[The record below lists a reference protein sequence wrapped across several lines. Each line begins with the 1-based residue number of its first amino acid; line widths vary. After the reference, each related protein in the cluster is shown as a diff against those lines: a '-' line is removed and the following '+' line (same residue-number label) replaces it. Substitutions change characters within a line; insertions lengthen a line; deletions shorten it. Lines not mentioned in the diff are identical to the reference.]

1 VRQRIRGS
9 VLATAAIMALALIS
23 MPATAAAKPKAH
35 LLVTSLKVIS
45 SPAERVDAALPNV
58 ILESDLHGH
67 FALEYTIKNVGKA
80 KSRTKHAGIYIN
92 APQFGTQQVGPIAA
106 GKAKTFTTNLDLV
119 FTGPGWPYYA
129 QVCITRNCST
139 DVPFSAVP
147 RRWVVDSFSTGPNSL
162 AAAGPAVA
170 SHADQMIFDFHGM
183 VIDDGEPYLMWLATG
198 TVVGELSGEGT
209 GCKYSG
215 SGQLAHSPW
224 GWSLSDPLGY
234 LEISPHLDSY
244 FAEFKDD
251 EKAFTG
257 YQTCPEHPEFNAEST
272 QSFQTLETLDPMGG
286 RVYQGMVPTAT
297 ALTGSYIIPVGNSGS
312 AKGAWSF
319 HAALP

>member
-1 VRQRIRGS
+1 MRHRIRGS
-9 VLATAAIMALALIS
+9 VLAAAAIVALALIS
-23 MPATAAAKPKAH
+23 MPATAAAKPKPH

-58 ILESDLHGH
+58 ILESDKHGH
-67 FALEYTIKNVGKA
+67 FSLEYTIKNVGKA

-92 APQFGTQQVGPIAA
+92 APQVATQQVGPIAA
-106 GKAKTFTTNLDLV
+106 GNAKTVRKNLDLA
-119 FTGPGWPYYA
+119 FTVPGWPYYA

-162 AAAGPAVA
+162 SGVGPFFG
-170 SHADQMIFDFHGM
+170 SHTEQMVFDFHGM

-198 TVVGELSGEGT
+198 TVFGELSGEAT
-209 GCKYSG
+209 GCTYSG

-224 GWSLSDPLGY
+224 GWSLPDPLGY

-257 YQTCPEHPEFNAEST
+257 YQTCPEHPEFNVEST
-272 QSFQTLETLDPMGG
+272 QSFQTLETLDPTGG
-286 RVYQGMVPTAT
+286 RVYQDMVPTAT
-297 ALTGSYIIPVGNSGS
+297 GLAGSYIIPVGNSGS
-312 AKGAWSF
+312 SKGEWSF
-319 HAALP
+319 RADLP